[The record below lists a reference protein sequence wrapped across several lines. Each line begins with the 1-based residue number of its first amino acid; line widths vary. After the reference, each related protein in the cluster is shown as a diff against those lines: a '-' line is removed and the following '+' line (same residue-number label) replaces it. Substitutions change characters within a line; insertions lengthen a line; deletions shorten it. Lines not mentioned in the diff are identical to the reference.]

1 MDWSTGD
8 LVWFDPGLGHPLPG
22 EIQEV
27 HRAAQMIIVQ
37 ALINGKPQ
45 TFTLGPN
52 EGNIRARQ
60 DLGKT
65 GVEDMTQLE
74 DLHEAS
80 LLWNLKLRYDNG
92 LIYTNAGSILI
103 AINPYKM
110 FPESYGIEMAKLY
123 SGRPLGTLPP
133 HLFAIGSA
141 AHAALPSPQVVVISG
156 ESGSGKTESTK
167 LVMQYL
173 AAVVPGGGSA
183 STVITEQILEAAPL
197 LEAFGNARTVRN
209 DNSSRFGKYL
219 EVYFKSGAIIGAKIT
234 QYLLEKSRIVTQ
246 AAGERNYHVFYELL
260 GGLAEPERMKYGL
273 LEADKYFY
281 LNQGGSDCA
290 PGRMDWA
297 SLQSAMQVLG
307 VTESEREGIVKVL
320 ASVLHL
326 GNVYFHRRQLRHGQE
341 GVEIG
346 SDAEIKW
353 AAHLLQLPSEGILKS
368 LTSRITETRSERL
381 YTPLGIDQALDARD
395 ALAKALYS
403 GLFNWLVLRINSIVH
418 RGGTHD
424 AQRLSILDI
433 FGFEDLAENSF
444 EQLCINYANESLQ
457 LYFNKHVFKLEQ
469 AEYARERLEWTNLEW
484 EDNLPVIHLLAKK
497 PVGIF
502 HLLDDE
508 SNFPRA
514 NDSSFLEKC
523 HYNHALNELY
533 SRPRVGAQEFGI
545 THYAGQVWYC
555 VDGFLEKNRDA
566 LRMDVIELL
575 SSSTEPLVGEMTKQ
589 LRAQRDVGKTLPKG
603 SNGRFVTMK
612 PRTPTVAARFSDS
625 LQQLLQSM
633 AKCNPWFV
641 RCVKPNNDKQALRM
655 DMPCV
660 LQQLRYLGML
670 DTIKIRQSGYPVR
683 LRFQHFVERYR
694 HLMRTPLPKGTPYRE
709 LCRFVLDEL
718 PGTTTEGPDF
728 QLGATRVF
736 LREALHR
743 TLEASRADRLRLAA
757 VTIQRTVRGML
768 ARKKVQREVR
778 GAVTIQRYWR
788 GYRDRNR
795 YLTIKNGV
803 VKYQALYKG
812 HMQRKR
818 YAKLKN
824 ELKRRRE
831 AERLKKER
839 TAQRLAK
846 EQVERGSAVP
856 LDIPAELAFIFSK
869 SENWSG
875 QQSDRNLV
883 KVVGTV
889 PGPPSA
895 ADLPPDL
902 DQFAFGKFSSVY
914 CNGVKLAPRR
924 DIISAPFLSRAA
936 ARDQDFKDAIAIF
949 KLIIRWT
956 TDATMDANREKILA
970 DYIVHKG
977 LSSRGL
983 RDEILVQICNQ
994 VYRADEAAAE
1004 KLWTLMSHCLSAF
1017 QPGSAF
1023 SKYLIKF
1030 IVDNAPPNTK
1040 EQILKKLLRNANA
1053 GQTNPCRL
1061 FPPAWLEWRASS
1073 RLADTALGLNLPDNS
1088 VQTVAVDSWTTC
1100 EEAAALAISSFGI
1113 PNLGWTVVI
1122 DESDQMTDSCGLDFV
1137 LDLVAEKELPPA
1149 FPAVRSDILRCG
1161 RKGGAPSAAPGAHDS
1176 AAEPSSPKRPQ
1187 VPPPEPPSMKRSSH
1201 EIQLVPVAIGSGTKK
1216 HEPAEYGG
1224 GGGGA
1229 ASRHHME
1236 PSSAGRKT
1244 SHDVSLSRH
1253 KLREERAFYEDKSR
1267 SRSLDD
1273 LLAGEADDA
1282 LLAPDADEPETSL
1295 TLTLAENRIGNKY
1308 RSVDTIAP
1316 LKEQHPRFVKSQYAG
1331 KRSSG
1336 SHSLKYAEKSEF
1348 SVRSSAMSDTS
1359 EAPSLASHVRRVRV
1373 PSQASDVDQFLDDLF
1388 SPVLDGSLDELSDAR
1403 SLAAS
1408 IRGGAQFVSE
1418 LLATVRT
1425 DRSLT
1430 DLEQSAVLASATQ
1443 GGTTHQAKNATSNG
1457 FTPSAPNPIAPLSP
1471 PVSSSGSL
1479 LMMGSVSPDVVM
1491 PVFTI
1496 PPGVDSTAYQQQ
1508 MQRAFL
1514 QSAMAQNIQIQQ
1526 QLMAQNQAL
1535 QTLLTQQD
1543 GAGPSSSS
1551 SPANPGAASPKHGGA
1566 TGSPTSVQ
1574 HSPIRKM
1581 SAKAGGRND
1590 STDRPIGPPATSTSF
1605 SDMLRNRKDSS
1616 SSNLIPPPPPPPL
1629 PPPLELKDPFEVRP
1643 FLDPYGRAKTVRIG
1657 KWRWPPPQGVTA
1669 STETE
1674 ETFIQF
1680 KMTRQSNRKT
1690 TPQSQ
1695 HSSSNLDSP
1704 IGSPNGVE
1712 WEEFEIDQKLQEQ
1725 AAREADA
1732 GGKGAGGGG
1741 QQPGGA
1747 ARTAKRSFD
1756 IGADRPAPNSVG
1768 KLKLSNEMRQRLEQ
1782 VTAGHSVRSSSAKSD
1797 RPERTPAKLED
1808 TRRMMLEQQ
1817 LGGMNPPG
1825 GAKSPGGDAVPSVK
1839 TQVQRMEASKKGAP
1853 ATAWPTVLP
1862 PAPPGPAPPP
1872 PIRPPTSTPPAPPPP
1887 IHGNM
1892 MAAQNAHQQN
1902 QSEIPSFVQRQER
1915 DTFGAKDSFMD
1926 SWGRAEAA
1934 KLDLVYETSFKKE
1947 MIIER
1952 ERSRSRSRSRDR
1964 ENFSE
1969 SVWDRSEVEGPS
1981 STSSDPRDRDRG
1993 DKEREARERNYE
2005 LTQLQR
2011 EKESNKVFHP
2021 SSYTKDK
2028 QQQQHHQQHHQQHQQ
2043 QQQQQSQYQQ
2053 QYQQQQKQY
2062 SANAPGSGIATFK
2075 THMVQK
2081 SVQERERKSSA
2092 ATTNGSVYSEKLD
2105 DGAMADPPAP
2115 VLPVQMNPSLKA
2127 PAAACLTYNRV
2138 TWTLRVRKEVFRP
2151 SETVTAPAALDL
2163 LFNQITADVFGVTPC
2178 MRISPQEKRL
2188 AVNLLSSHG
2197 ITANGHSTAKQH
2209 VRAIVKRH
2217 VLDMARGWPLYFA
2230 RLFVMNGSPSIQ
2242 EGTLLAV
2249 SHMGVYL
2256 ASKEPE
2262 FLSIQRAIPFD
2273 DIQSVT
2279 TLPRP
2284 LTLQLTL
2291 KTGARLVMHASK
2303 ANAIQVMVQ
2312 SYLAEYRQTQS
2323 KGSTISSGVR
2333 AAAATLNVP
2342 LERLETSNVNSPG
2355 SPNQM
2360 SPTDKGHHLHH
2371 MMGGHPG
2378 QHQSPHHLHHLHHQQ
2393 QQQLMDEFEDMHI
2406 DHGGLADSSP
2416 PPTMMGGYGN
2426 EGRLHG
2432 GMKHGINGQSQ
2443 QQLQQQQQSQHNSPY
2458 GGERSPTDGGMAG
2471 RAGSGGGTGSG
2482 MIVNHKGSPM
2492 GNGNGNYS
2500 DMHIVAGGH
2509 HENDSSPTQTS
2520 LTKHSLL
2527 QFAMQHFRTDD
2538 EFKSNRSDKRAMR
2551 NQHADL
2557 VKWQGYPLRAP
2568 LLRLPADLTPL
2579 ALECFDCVLRYCGD
2593 LAVDPELSEVKC
2605 VYTVLMHCHKHLALR
2620 DEVYCQLMKQ
2630 TTANRSACP
2639 DSAQRAWRLLSIL
2652 AAYFG
2657 CSDALRPYLIEH
2669 LTSAASD
2676 RRRPCHGTAAVC
2688 LTNLRKT
2695 ARCGGRKNVP
2705 SVEEVT
2711 AVSAGRSARRQIYR
2725 LPGGAERI
2733 VNTRCSTVV
2742 GDVIAELC
2750 SLLGIES
2757 PAEQQ
2762 EFSLYCIVQ
2771 GDAFT
2776 MPLAAD
2782 EYILDVTT
2790 ELLKS
2795 GQPFYLIFCR
2805 SVWHFALK
2813 RDPAPTPLY
2822 IEVLFNQVAP
2832 DYLEGLLLE
2841 LPNGG
2846 APSPDYVRDMARI
2859 AAILHRAAD
2868 LNHLPAMKEI
2878 KFLLPKPALSLRELR
2893 PAQWVALVQS
2903 AWPSVAGLSPI
2914 QVKAQFLNVLS
2925 SWPLFGSSF
2934 FAVKRV
2940 WADEN
2945 PMEEP
2950 SPMWRELILALNRR
2964 GVLFLDPNT
2973 HETMQHWPFNEVIST
2988 RKVRSEDGA
2997 LFLDMKVG
3005 NLLQQRVIRVQTEQ
3019 AHEIS
3024 RLVRQYITMAQ
3035 AQQRDRRE

>member
-37 ALINGKPQ
+37 ALINGKSLSLLPQRIKRRQRRMETPQ

-65 GVEDMTQLE
+65 GVEDMTQLD

-110 FPESYGIEMAKLY
+110 FPESYGIEMAQLY
-123 SGRPLGTLPP
+123 AGRPLGTLPP

-260 GGLAEPERMKYGL
+260 GGLSESERMKYGL

-307 VTESEREGIVKVL
+307 VTENEREGIVKVL

-709 LCRFVLDEL
+709 LCRFVLDDL
-718 PGTTTEGPDF
+718 PGTNTEGPDF

-743 TLEASRADRLRLAA
+743 TLEASRADRLRVAA

-795 YLTIKNGV
+795 YLTVKNGV

-812 HMQRKR
+812 HLQRKR
-818 YAKLKN
+818 YAKLKS

-869 SENWSG
+869 SENWAG

-924 DIISAPFLSRAA
+924 DIITAPFLSRAA

-956 TDATMDANREKILA
+956 TDATMDANREKMLA

-994 VYRADEAAAE
+994 VYRADETTAE

-1030 IVDNAPPNTK
+1030 IVDNAPANTK

-1061 FPPAWLEWRASS
+1061 FPPSWLEWRASS
-1073 RLADTALGLNLPDNS
+1073 RLADTALGLNLPDSS

-1149 FPAVRSDILRCG
+1149 FPALRSDILRCG
-1161 RKGGAPSAAPGAHDS
+1161 RKASPAAAPGNDPS
-1176 AAEPSSPKRPQ
+1176 LEPSSPKRPQ

-1201 EIQLVPVAIGSGTKK
+1201 EIQLVPVALGSGKK
-1216 HEPAEYGG
+1216 HEPPVEYGG
-1224 GGGGA
+1224 
-1229 ASRHHME
+1229 SRHME
-1236 PSSAGRKT
+1236 SSSGMAGRKT

-1253 KLREERAFYEDKSR
+1253 KLREETRAFYEDKSR

-1282 LLAPDADEPETSL
+1282 LMAQDVDEPETSL

-1408 IRGGAQFVSE
+1408 IRGGKTQFVNE
-1418 LLATVRT
+1418 LFATVRT
-1425 DRSLT
+1425 DQSLT
-1430 DLEQSAVLASATQ
+1430 DLEQSEVLARATK

-1457 FTPSAPNPIAPLSP
+1457 FTPSAPTPITPIAPAAST
-1471 PVSSSGSL
+1471 GSL

-1496 PPGVDSTAYQQQ
+1496 PPGVDSNAYQQQ

-1551 SPANPGAASPKHGGA
+1551 PPTITGAGSPKHAGAA

-1574 HSPIRKM
+1574 HSPARKM
-1581 SAKAGGRND
+1581 SAKAAQRID
-1590 STDRPIGPPATSTSF
+1590 TTERPGQPSSSSSF
-1605 SDMLRNRKDSS
+1605 SDMMRNRKDSS

-1657 KWRWPPPQGVTA
+1657 KWRWPPPQGVTG
-1669 STETE
+1669 STTETE

-1695 HSSSNLDSP
+1695 HSSNLDSP

-1725 AAREADA
+1725 AAREAGGD
-1732 GGKGAGGGG
+1732 GGKG
-1741 QQPGGA
+1741 QPGGQPA
-1747 ARTAKRSFD
+1747 GARVAKRSFD

-1825 GAKSPGGDAVPSVK
+1825 GSKSPGAMGGELPSVK

-1887 IHGNM
+1887 IHGSM
-1892 MAAQNAHQQN
+1892 MAPQHTHQN

-1981 STSSDPRDRDRG
+1981 STSSDPRDRDR
-1993 DKEREARERNYE
+1993 DKEREAREPNYE
-2005 LTQLQR
+2005 LSQLQR
-2011 EKESNKVFHP
+2011 EKDSNKVFHP
-2021 SSYTKDK
+2021 SSK
-2028 QQQQHHQQHHQQHQQ
+2028 QQQQQQQQHQQHQQ
-2043 QQQQQSQYQQ
+2043 QLQQQHQHHHQQQQQMQHHQQQQQSQYQQ

-2081 SVQERERKSSA
+2081 SVQERERKTSA

-2115 VLPVQMNPSLKA
+2115 VMPVQMNPSLKA

-2197 ITANGHSTAKQH
+2197 ITANGHNSAKQH

-2217 VLDMARGWPLYFA
+2217 VLDMARGWPLYFS

-2249 SHMGVYL
+2249 SHLGVYL

-2291 KTGARLVMHASK
+2291 KTGARIVMHATK
-2303 ANAIQVMVQ
+2303 ANAIQMMVQ
-2312 SYLAEYRQTQS
+2312 SYLAEYRQVGGNFTF
-2323 KGSTISSGVR
+2323 
-2333 AAAATLNVP
+2333 TL
-2342 LERLETSNVNSPG
+2342 
-2355 SPNQM
+2355 
-2360 SPTDKGHHLHH
+2360 
-2371 MMGGHPG
+2371 
-2378 QHQSPHHLHHLHHQQ
+2378 
-2393 QQQLMDEFEDMHI
+2393 FI
-2406 DHGGLADSSP
+2406 
-2416 PPTMMGGYGN
+2416 
-2426 EGRLHG
+2426 
-2432 GMKHGINGQSQ
+2432 
-2443 QQLQQQQQSQHNSPY
+2443 
-2458 GGERSPTDGGMAG
+2458 
-2471 RAGSGGGTGSG
+2471 
-2482 MIVNHKGSPM
+2482 
-2492 GNGNGNYS
+2492 
-2500 DMHIVAGGH
+2500 
-2509 HENDSSPTQTS
+2509 
-2520 LTKHSLL
+2520 LL
-2527 QFAMQHFRTDD
+2527 
-2538 EFKSNRSDKRAMR
+2538 
-2551 NQHADL
+2551 
-2557 VKWQGYPLRAP
+2557 
-2568 LLRLPADLTPL
+2568 
-2579 ALECFDCVLRYCGD
+2579 
-2593 LAVDPELSEVKC
+2593 
-2605 VYTVLMHCHKHLALR
+2605 
-2620 DEVYCQLMKQ
+2620 
-2630 TTANRSACP
+2630 
-2639 DSAQRAWRLLSIL
+2639 
-2652 AAYFG
+2652 
-2657 CSDALRPYLIEH
+2657 
-2669 LTSAASD
+2669 
-2676 RRRPCHGTAAVC
+2676 
-2688 LTNLRKT
+2688 
-2695 ARCGGRKNVP
+2695 
-2705 SVEEVT
+2705 
-2711 AVSAGRSARRQIYR
+2711 
-2725 LPGGAERI
+2725 
-2733 VNTRCSTVV
+2733 
-2742 GDVIAELC
+2742 
-2750 SLLGIES
+2750 
-2757 PAEQQ
+2757 
-2762 EFSLYCIVQ
+2762 
-2771 GDAFT
+2771 
-2776 MPLAAD
+2776 
-2782 EYILDVTT
+2782 
-2790 ELLKS
+2790 
-2795 GQPFYLIFCR
+2795 
-2805 SVWHFALK
+2805 FAL
-2813 RDPAPTPLY
+2813 
-2822 IEVLFNQVAP
+2822 V
-2832 DYLEGLLLE
+2832 
-2841 LPNGG
+2841 
-2846 APSPDYVRDMARI
+2846 
-2859 AAILHRAAD
+2859 
-2868 LNHLPAMKEI
+2868 
-2878 KFLLPKPALSLRELR
+2878 
-2893 PAQWVALVQS
+2893 
-2903 AWPSVAGLSPI
+2903 
-2914 QVKAQFLNVLS
+2914 
-2925 SWPLFGSSF
+2925 
-2934 FAVKRV
+2934 
-2940 WADEN
+2940 
-2945 PMEEP
+2945 
-2950 SPMWRELILALNRR
+2950 
-2964 GVLFLDPNT
+2964 
-2973 HETMQHWPFNEVIST
+2973 
-2988 RKVRSEDGA
+2988 
-2997 LFLDMKVG
+2997 
-3005 NLLQQRVIRVQTEQ
+3005 
-3019 AHEIS
+3019 
-3024 RLVRQYITMAQ
+3024 
-3035 AQQRDRRE
+3035 